1 VLFQGVEKKKV
12 DNLKVCE
19 ICCKELRDSGHI
31 IYGDVRKK
39 NVFCS
44 MECLEK
50 YQLKIKEISKL

>member
-1 VLFQGVEKKKV
+1 MNILS
-12 DNLKVCE
+12 KVCE
-19 ICCKELRDSGHI
+19 TCGKELLDSGQI
-31 IYGDVRKK
+31 IYGDIHKK